1 VTATDLDADET
12 QDWLESVDAL
22 VAALGLRRA
31 RKVLLRAVAR
41 AREAGIELASPLV
54 TDYTN
59 TISAQAETPFP
70 GDESLETRLRHYVR
84 WNAAV
89 MVARANLRVDGIG
102 GHLATYASAATLYE
116 VGFNHFFRGKADES
130 FGDQVFFQGH
140 ASPGI
145 YARAFVEGRLDESAL
160 DGFRREIGG
169 GLPSYPHPRRGDFWE
184 FPTVSM
190 GLGLIN
196 AAYQARFN
204 RYLAARGIAETTDA
218 RVWCFAGDGEMDE
231 PESLAGLALAGREHL
246 DNLIFVVNCN
256 LQRLDG
262 PVRGNAK
269 IIQEFE
275 GLFRGAGWNVIKL
288 VWGRE
293 WDPLLAA
300 DTERVLVDKMN
311 STLDGEFQKY
321 RVESGAY
328 VREHFFGP
336 DPRLRQLVAHLS
348 DTDLR
353 RLRRGGHDP
362 AKVYAAYAAACDHR
376 GAPTVIL
383 AQTVKGWALGPD
395 VEARNA
401 THQIKKMTEA
411 ELRTFRDR
419 LELPITDAALTDS
432 VPPYAHPGF
441 DSPEYQYLMERRNV
455 LGGHLPERR
464 VRPRTMT
471 LPGAETY
478 RELLAGT
485 GEKVAASTTGAFT
498 RLLRNLVRDPE
509 IGRRVVPIVP
519 DEARTF
525 GIDAL
530 FRRHKIYA
538 ADGQKYE
545 PVDADLLLSYQ
556 EAADGQILEEGITEA
571 GAMASFTA
579 AGTAYATWGEPVV
592 PFFIYYSMFGFHR
605 FGDLLWAA
613 GDMRARGFLLGAT
626 AGRTTL
632 QGEGLQHCDGHSL
645 LFATAIPN
653 IRAFDPAFAYEMAVI
668 VRDGITRMYGADP
681 EDLIYYLTLYN
692 EPFPQPPMPAGVDEG
707 ILAGLYR
714 CRDAPA
720 DRTHAGR
727 ILASGTAM
735 LAALEAQQMLSDQHD
750 VGVEVWSATS
760 YKALRDDALSVERR
774 NRLHPLEPP
783 TVPYVQRMLEPG
795 KGPVVAVTDFVKLV
809 ADQAAR
815 WMPQPF
821 IPLGTDGFGMSDTRP
836 ALRRHFETDAAH
848 IILAMLWGLFL
859 QGAVTAD
866 TVSDAAR
873 QYGIDVDLPD
883 PRDW

>member
-1 VTATDLDADET
+1 MTAADVDADET
-12 QDWLESVDAL
+12 QNWLESVDAL
-22 VAALGLRRA
+22 ISTVGIRRA
-31 RKVLLRAVAR
+31 RHVLDRAVAR
-41 AREAGIELASPLV
+41 ARETGIAIASPLV
-54 TDYTN
+54 TDYVN
-59 TISAQAETPFP
+59 TIAKHAEPPFP
-70 GDESLETRLRHYVR
+70 GDERLEARIRHYVR

-89 MVARANLRVDGIG
+89 MVARANRRVDGIG

-116 VGFNHFFRGKADES
+116 VGFNHFFRGKTDDG

-145 YARAFVEGRLDESAL
+145 YARAFLEGRFDQSEL

-169 GLPSYPHPRRGDFWE
+169 GLPSYPHPRREDFWE

-196 AAYQARFN
+196 AAYQARLN
-204 RYLAARGIAETTDA
+204 RYLAAREIVETAEA

-231 PESLAGLALAGREHL
+231 PESLAAVAVAGREHL
-246 DNLIFVVNCN
+246 DNLTFVVNCN

-269 IIQEFE
+269 VIQEFE

-288 VWGRE
+288 LWGRE

-300 DTERVLVDKMN
+300 DTDGVLVDKMN
-311 STLDGEFQKY
+311 STLDGAFQKY
-321 RVESGAY
+321 RVETGGY

-348 DTDLR
+348 DEDLR

-362 AKVYAAYAAACDHR
+362 AKVYAAYAAARDHR
-376 GAPTVIL
+376 GSPTVIL
-383 AQTVKGWALGPD
+383 AHTVKGWALGPD

-401 THQIKKMTEA
+401 THQIKKLTEV

-419 LELPITDAALTDS
+419 LELPITDEALTDAL
-432 VPPYAHPGF
+432 PPYAHPGF
-441 DSPEYQYLMERRNV
+441 DSPEYQYVMDRRRD

-464 VRPRTMT
+464 VRSKVLT
-471 LPGAETY
+471 LPHAKAYE
-478 RELLAGT
+478 ELLAGT

-498 RLLRNLVRDPE
+498 RLLRNLARDPE
-509 IGRRVVPIVP
+509 VGRRVVPIVP

-538 ADGQKYE
+538 AGGQKYE

-579 AGTAYATWGEPVV
+579 AATAYATWGEPML

-613 GDMRARGFLLGAT
+613 GDMHARGFLLGAT

-645 LFATAIPN
+645 LFATAVPN
-653 IRAFDPAFAYEMAVI
+653 VRAFDPAFAYEVAVI
-668 VRDGITRMYGADP
+668 VRDGIDRMFGADP
-681 EDLIYYLTLYN
+681 EDVIYDLTLYN
-692 EPFPQPPMPAGVDEG
+692 EAFPQPAMPAGVEEG

-714 CRDAPA
+714 YRSAPA
-720 DRTHAGR
+720 DHVHSGR

-735 LAALEAQQMLSDQHD
+735 LAALEAQQLLSDRHD
-750 VGVEVWSATS
+750 VGAEVWSATS

-774 NRLHPLEPP
+774 NRLHPAETPAE
-783 TVPYVQRMLEPG
+783 PYVQRALEG
-795 KGPVVAVTDFVKLV
+795 GRGPVVAVTDFVKLV
-809 ADQAAR
+809 ADQVAR
-815 WMPQPF
+815 SMPQPF
-821 IPLGTDGFGMSDTRP
+821 VPLGTDGFGLSDARP
-836 ALRRHFETDAAH
+836 ALRRHFETDAPH
-848 IILAMLWGLFL
+848 IVVAMLWGLFV
-859 QGAVTAD
+859 QGAVGAD
-866 TVSDAAR
+866 VVSDAIR
-873 QYGIDVDLPD
+873 LYGIDHDLPD
-883 PRDW
+883 PRDV